1 MCGILYS
8 DGSSS
13 QEFELSLSLM
23 HHRGPDARGVLGLN
37 GAFVGHQRLSILDL
51 GEHSNQPFVSQDGN
65 LVLSYNG
72 EIYNFRELAVKHS
85 LECRTHCDTEVLL
98 LLYQKLGERCL
109 DELNGMFAFVVVD
122 RRDGSIFAARDR
134 LGIKPLYIDRRG
146 GRLAIASE
154 IAPLL
159 EMNGAFDW
167 DEEGLRQYVKLRT
180 CFGGKT
186 IYSGIEQLPAG
197 TYLKGGRIV
206 RYWSLPEG
214 AQDAPSDEELRY
226 LMEDAVQLRMVS
238 DVPVGS
244 YLSGGLDSTIIAGLS
259 GVKDVWSVGFAEHNE
274 FEYAQMAADAFGV
287 NHTRCVVDAE
297 AFQATAQQMIQKR
310 REPLSVPN
318 EVLIYL
324 MTQQVRQKNTVVLSG
339 EGADELFF
347 GYDRIFRWAAGAETF
362 DIKAFDQLYS
372 YGSHSD
378 VAIVESALDP
388 HLRVASSKEDA
399 VARFFQLD
407 HLQGLL
413 RRLDNATML
422 ASVEARVPFVDHR
435 LVERLAG
442 VSSSYRMAGGVVKEP
457 LKRLFTNLV
466 PAPIID
472 RKKVG
477 FPVPLE
483 TIPFYEPR
491 ESGTV
496 MDQWL
501 KFNLRTL
508 TGCDGLYQHI
518 IKSTSNP

>member
-8 DGSSS
+8 EGIAAG
-13 QEFELSLSLM
+13 EFELSLSSM
-23 HHRGPDARGVLGLN
+23 NHRGPDARGVLGLDC
-37 GAFVGHQRLSILDL
+37 AFVGHQRLSILDL
-51 GEHSNQPFVSQDGN
+51 GVQSNQPVVSRDGN

-72 EIYNFRELAVKHS
+72 EIYNFLELAAKYS

-98 LLYQKLGERCL
+98 LLYQKLGENCL

-122 RRDGSIFAARDR
+122 RRDGSVFAARDR
-134 LGIKPLYIDRRG
+134 LGIKPLYIDHRG

-159 EMNGAFDW
+159 ELNGSFDW

-180 CFGGKT
+180 CFGSKT
-186 IYSGIEQLPAG
+186 IYRGIEQLPAG

-214 AQDAPSDEELRY
+214 EQEPPSDEELRY
-226 LMEDAVQLRMVS
+226 LIEDSVKLRMVS

-259 GVKDVWSVGFAEHNE
+259 GVKDVWSVGFAEKNE
-274 FEYAQMAADAFGV
+274 FEYAQLAADSFGV
-287 NHTRCVVDAE
+287 NHTPCVVDAAE
-297 AFQATAQQMIQKR
+297 FQATAQQMVQKR

-324 MTQQVRQKNTVVLSG
+324 MTQQVKQKNTVVLSG

-347 GYDRIFRWAAGAETF
+347 GYDRIFRWAAGADKF
-362 DIKAFDQLYS
+362 DLKKFNQLYS

-378 VAIVESALDP
+378 DEIVDSVLQP
-388 HLRVASSKEDA
+388 HLEVAKSTEDA

-442 VSSSYRMAGGVVKEP
+442 VSSGYRMADGVVKSP
-457 LKRLFTNLV
+457 LKRLFAELV
-466 PAPIID
+466 PAPIIQ

-483 TIPFYEPR
+483 TIPFYNPA
-491 ESGTV
+491 ESGAV

-518 IKSTSNP
+518 IKSPPNL

>member
-8 DGSSS
+8 ARCSSR
-13 QEFELSLSLM
+13 EFEGALPLM
-23 HHRGPDARGVLGLN
+23 AHRGPDAHGIIDLN
-37 GAFVGHQRLSILDL
+37 DATFVGHQRLSILDL
-51 GEHSNQPFVSQDGN
+51 GTHSNQPFVSVDGN

-72 EIYNFRELAVKHS
+72 EIYNFRELAAKYS
-85 LECRTHCDTEVLL
+85 LECRTHCDSEVLL
-98 LLYQKLGERCL
+98 LLYQKLGVQCL
-109 DELNGMFAFVVVD
+109 GELNGMFAFVVVD
-122 RRDGSIFAARDR
+122 RRDGSVFAARDR
-134 LGIKPLYIDRRG
+134 LGVKPLYIDRRG
-146 GRLAIASE
+146 MALAFASE

-159 EMNGAFDW
+159 ELNPSYEW

-180 CFGGKT
+180 CFGSKT
-186 IYSGIEQLPAG
+186 IYRGIEQLPAG
-197 TYLKGGRIV
+197 SYYSNGVVKNF
-206 RYWSLPEG
+206 WELPEG
-214 AQDAPSDEELRY
+214 GQEPPSDEELRF
-226 LMEDAVQLRMVS
+226 LVEDAVRLRMVS

-259 GVKDVWSVGFAEHNE
+259 GVEDVWSVGFTEKNE
-274 FEYAQMAADAFGV
+274 FEYAQLAADSFGLK
-287 NHTRCVVDAE
+287 HTPCVVDSVE
-297 AFQATAQQMIQKR
+297 FQSTAQDMIQKR

-324 MTQQVRQKNTVVLSG
+324 MTQQVKLKNTVVLSG

-347 GYDRIFRWAAGAETF
+347 GYDRIFRWAAGAAKF
-362 DIKAFDQLYS
+362 DLKQFDKLYS

-378 VAIVESALDP
+378 DEIVDSVLQSHLKVAKST
-388 HLRVASSKEDA
+388 EDA

-413 RRLDNATML
+413 RRLDNSTMS

-435 LVERLAG
+435 LIERFAG
-442 VSSSYRMAGGVVKEP
+442 VSSDYRMADGVVKSP
-457 LKRLFTNLV
+457 LKRLFSDIV
-466 PAPIID
+466 PSRIIQ

-483 TIPFYEPR
+483 KIPFYDSSET
-491 ESGTV
+491 GTV

-508 TGCDGLYQHI
+508 TGCDGLYQYI
-518 IKSTSNP
+518 IKSP